1 MQIGGQWP
9 RYTSVYASVRNVPA
23 EVIAAPAARSGRRR
37 IAVSRTVILLGL
49 VSLFTDLSQE
59 MVTAVLP
66 LYLTY
71 QVRLSPL
78 QFGFIDG
85 MYQGATALVRLLGGL
100 VADRKERHKEVAATG
115 YGASALCKLALI
127 GVGGAWL
134 GTTAVLLVDR
144 LGKGIRT
151 APRDALISLDSERAG
166 LGRSFGVHRALDTVG
181 AMLGPLAAFVLLAQL
196 PGQYNTVFLVSF
208 SIALIGLGILV
219 LFVENRRNRETDAV
233 ADEPAAPKEHVT
245 FRAAL
250 GLFRITRFRAIALV
264 GSGLGLLTISDA
276 FLYLV
281 IQRQTHLDVKWFPLL
296 FLGTAMAYLGFAVPI
311 GRIADRVGRG
321 RVFLAGHLALLG
333 VYLVLRFVDLGTGA
347 VLCTLLLFGLYYAST
362 DGVLMALSSPTIPER
377 LRTSGFA
384 LITTGTATTRFMS
397 SVVFGAI
404 WVAWGSQVAMLIFLV
419 GLAVM
424 VPAAALTLRRHPEA
438 APA

>member
-1 MQIGGQWP
+1 M
-9 RYTSVYASVRNVPA
+9 RNVPA
-23 EVIAAPAARSGRRR
+23 EVIATPGGEITAGEITAGSAARTSRRR
-37 IAVSRTVILLGL
+37 VAVSRTVILLGL

-100 VADRKERHKEVAATG
+100 VADRKERHKEVAAAG
-115 YGASALCKLALI
+115 YGASALCKLGLVA
-127 GVGGAWL
+127 VGGAWL

-208 SIALIGLGILV
+208 SIALIGLGILI
-219 LFVENRRNRETDAV
+219 LFVENRRGREPEAG
-233 ADEPAAPKEHVT
+233 EPATPKEHVT
-245 FRAAL
+245 LRSAL
-250 GLFRITRFRAIALV
+250 GLFRITRFRVIAIV

-276 FLYLV
+276 FVYLV

-296 FLGTAMAYLGFAVPI
+296 FLGTALAYLGFAVPV
-311 GRIADRVGRG
+311 GRIADRIGRG
-321 RVFLAGHLALLG
+321 RVFVAGHLALLG
-333 VYLVLRFVDLGTGA
+333 VYLVLRFADLSAGA

-362 DGVLMALSSPTIPER
+362 DGVLMALASPTIPER

-397 SVVFGAI
+397 SVAFGAI
-404 WVAWGSQVAMLIFLV
+404 WVAWGPQAAMLIFLV

-424 VPAAALTLRRHPEA
+424 VPAAAIALRTHPEA

>member
-219 LFVENRRNRETDAV
+219 LFVENRRNRETDAA

-250 GLFRITRFRAIALV
+250 GLFRITRFRVIALV

-281 IQRQTHLDVKWFPLL
+281 IQRQTHLDVQWFPLL

-362 DGVLMALSSPTIPER
+362 DGVLMALASPTIPER

-404 WVAWGSQVAMLIFLV
+404 WVAWGSQVAMLIFLA

-424 VPAAALTLRRHPEA
+424 VPAAALALRRHPEA

>member
-1 MQIGGQWP
+1 MQIDGPWP

-23 EVIAAPAARSGRRR
+23 EVIAPAARSGRRR

-115 YGASALCKLALI
+115 YGASALCKLALV

-208 SIALIGLGILV
+208 SIALIGLGILG

-362 DGVLMALSSPTIPER
+362 DGVLMALASPTIPER

>member
-1 MQIGGQWP
+1 V
-9 RYTSVYASVRNVPA
+9 YTSVRNVPA
-23 EVIAAPAARSGRRR
+23 EVISVPVVRSGRRR

-115 YGASALCKLALI
+115 YGASALCKLGLVA
-127 GVGGAWL
+127 VGGAWL

-362 DGVLMALSSPTIPER
+362 DGVLMALASPTIPER

-424 VPAAALTLRRHPEA
+424 VPAAALALRRHPEA

>member
-219 LFVENRRNRETDAV
+219 LFVENRRNRETDAA

-250 GLFRITRFRAIALV
+250 GLFRITRFRVIALV

-362 DGVLMALSSPTIPER
+362 DGVLMALASPTIPER

-404 WVAWGSQVAMLIFLV
+404 WVAWGSQVAMLIFLA

-424 VPAAALTLRRHPEA
+424 VPAAALALRRHPEA